1 MIEMSG
7 CSKIDIEF
15 ARMFWKSFTLQP
27 PIESKLYSPDI
38 KQRRKTADAC
48 GELLHILLLYICTLK
63 SHTRS
68 LIKSFWINRAK
79 SNFLWNTVRLLSR
92 TFSYLKDVS
101 VIWEKLKITTSF
113 QVAARFVKSIMNRSD
128 RHHTCTIIKSI
139 NTRTRRRSVVVR
151 YCHFIICLIAF
162 YYC

>member
-1 MIEMSG
+1 MPDFCLILEMSEKMIEMSG

-68 LIKSFWINRAK
+68 LIKSF
-79 SNFLWNTVRLLSR
+79 
-92 TFSYLKDVS
+92 
-101 VIWEKLKITTSF
+101 
-113 QVAARFVKSIMNRSD
+113 
-128 RHHTCTIIKSI
+128 
-139 NTRTRRRSVVVR
+139 
-151 YCHFIICLIAF
+151 
-162 YYC
+162 